1 MKTKY
6 EQHKANQEEFQQ
18 LMPILRGLTSDEMRA
33 LVHKKQ
39 NDARKLG
46 AEYEDEIFDDMV
58 SGKVEKE
65 LAKISEEQNYA
76 LKNRFRHQRRTMDFA
91 DKKRMPIEASKVRDL
106 LRHQHLFRAKIEGE
120 ISTLSAHENN
130 TQLENG
136 ILTYLNE
143 AAYGD
148 MKALI
153 RDVGI
158 NSDTIEF
165 YNLARLREVDANRP
179 FESDRQLPW
188 LVDGLYSPINMTD
201 YEETFVGWNE
211 FPKQVPINNISL
223 LDVRRP
229 EAWPQTNKITQIE
242 PRESRPLSG
251 TSTTHFGLVKANA
264 ADPEDEDDI
273 AYGQEDEEED
283 YDEEGEG
290 DDYGEEEY
298 GDYDEEEAGDEDPE
312 WPTEDKLRVRHPQDP
327 YFERNEKLHQRF
339 NEVELDSFM
348 KLLNVN
354 PTPQW

>member
-1 MKTKY
+1 
-6 EQHKANQEEFQQ
+6 
-18 LMPILRGLTSDEMRA
+18 
-33 LVHKKQ
+33 
-39 NDARKLG
+39 
-46 AEYEDEIFDDMV
+46 
-58 SGKVEKE
+58 
-65 LAKISEEQNYA
+65 
-76 LKNRFRHQRRTMDFA
+76 
-91 DKKRMPIEASKVRDL
+91 
-106 LRHQHLFRAKIEGE
+106 
-120 ISTLSAHENN
+120 
-130 TQLENG
+130 
-136 ILTYLNE
+136 
-143 AAYGD
+143 

-165 YNLARLREVDANRP
+165 YNLARLREVDGNRP

-201 YEETFVGWNE
+201 YEENFVGWNE
-211 FPKQVPINNISL
+211 FPKDVPLNNISL

-229 EAWPQTNKITQIE
+229 EAWPQTNKLTQIE
-242 PRESRPLSG
+242 PLESRPLQG
-251 TSTTHFGLVKANA
+251 TGATHFGLVKANA

-290 DDYGEEEY
+290 DDYGEEDY
-298 GDYDEEEAGDEDPE
+298 GDYDEEEGDDEPE
-312 WPTEDKLRVRHPQDP
+312 WSAEDKPRPRHPQNR

-354 PTPQW
+354 PTPQWQDRALYHYKLGIHRYEDDNQEHDSDFHLLGEVEREHNERYEVEKFRKGSEVKFAVGDKVPFHKQKRF